1 MSAAPGR
8 PKQARTAGEA
18 EGTPVNAAPPR
29 ANPDAAAAAGL
40 RRFDPQRLTALV
52 WKESL
57 QAMRDPS
64 TLLIAFVLPVVLL
77 LLFAYAVSLD
87 AKSVRVGVVVE
98 SPGAAAQ
105 ELAAAFSGTRY
116 LDAHFAHDRREVADK
131 LVSGALRGYVVIPQ
145 DFERR
150 LALRGDEPL
159 VQIVTDG
166 SYPNTANQVEN
177 YARGVVQNWRAGLDV
192 AVPAQAVVLEPRYR
206 FNPELESRRA
216 LIPGAIA
223 IVMTIIGT
231 MLTALVVAREWE
243 RGTMEAVLST
253 PASVTEI
260 LIGKLLP
267 YFALGMLST
276 LGAAALAVFVF
287 GVPLRGSLAALLL
300 LSAVF
305 MVPALGQGLLISSLA
320 RNQFLAAQIA
330 LFTGFL
336 PSFMLSG
343 FLYEIDAMPA
353 PIRAITA
360 LVPARYFVDSLK
372 AVFLAGDIW
381 AVFLPNLAA
390 MAAIGALFFVL
401 AKRATRKNLE

>member
-1 MSAAPGR
+1 MNSAERQAGGQGAAP
-8 PKQARTAGEA
+8 
-18 EGTPVNAAPPR
+18 
-29 ANPDAAAAAGL
+29 DAL
-40 RRFDPQRLTALV
+40 RRFDRRRLLALV
-52 WKESL
+52 VKESH
-57 QAMRDPS
+57 QALRDPS
-64 TLLIAFVLPVVLL
+64 TLLIAFVLPLVLL

-87 AKSVRVGVVVE
+87 AKGVRIGVVLE
-98 SPGAAAQ
+98 TPSAAAQ
-105 ELAAAFSGTRY
+105 DLAAAFAGTRF
-116 LDAHFAHDRREVADK
+116 LDARFVHDRREVAEQ
-131 LVSGALRGYVVIPQ
+131 LVSGSLRGYVVIPQ
-145 DFERR
+145 DFEQRLSRR
-150 LALRGDEPL
+150 GSEPL
-159 VQIVTDG
+159 VQIITDG
-166 SYPNTANQVEN
+166 SYPNTANYVEN
-177 YARGVVQNWRAGLDV
+177 YARGVVQSWRAGLDV
-192 AVPAQAVVLEPRYR
+192 AVPAQAIQLEPRYW

-231 MLTALVVAREWE
+231 MLTAMVVAREWE

-253 PASVTEI
+253 PASVAEI

-267 YFALGMLST
+267 YFVLGMAAT
-276 LGAAALAVFVF
+276 LGATALAVFVF
-287 GVPLRGSLAALLL
+287 GVPMRGSLPALLL

-336 PSFMLSG
+336 PAFMLSG
-343 FLYEIDAMPA
+343 FLYEIDAMPV
-353 PIRAITA
+353 PIRVITH

-372 AVFLAGDIW
+372 TVFLAGDIW

-390 MAAIGALFFVL
+390 MAAIGALFFTI